1 MLDQPTEG
9 RGLPQWHRYLNHQKQ
24 GRLRASAG
32 KTRLCLS
39 RFQPARHLVCQGQYP
54 PAFWSFLADRSR
66 EMMSKVD
73 SVSRE
78 LGIHQ
83 LLEKYPLRNLWWAK
97 TTGGR
102 STGHHHLT

>member
-1 MLDQPTEG
+1 MATDT
-9 RGLPQWHRYLNHQKQ
+9 LNHQNKTPP
-24 GRLRASAG
+24 ASAG

-39 RFQPARHLVCQGQYP
+39 RFQPARHPSVKDNILLPLVPFPDQ
-54 PAFWSFLADRSR
+54 SK
-66 EMMSKVD
+66 MMSKVD

-83 LLEKYPLRNLWWAK
+83 LLENTTYENLWWTK
-97 TTGGR
+97 TTGSR